1 MSMRRFDYD
10 NNEDEFKNEVD
21 RFFND
26 GENGPS
32 DDPSYPYPMPV
43 DVTFEGDDPFALA
56 EKELNLKIYRTAV
69 KIAENSFFWRFY
81 SFDTRL
87 SIINKI
93 YKDIEEK
100 NAEI

>member
-1 MSMRRFDYD
+1 MRRFDYD

-21 RFFND
+21 KFFND
-26 GENGPS
+26 EGDNGKFEP
-32 DDPSYPYPMPV
+32 PYPFPM
-43 DVTFEGDDPFALA
+43 DISLEGDDAFVLA

-69 KIAENSFFWRFY
+69 KIAEKSFWWKFY
-81 SFDTRL
+81 FFNTRL